1 MKIVREPL
9 LAPPAGM
16 NWRMIWSSE
25 VAGCDKMDISG
36 RKLQRG
42 GRRARAARQPRKT
55 SHAKTYGKLNYNL
68 RQIRIFCPRRNADA
82 PGGLE
87 CVTDKL
93 LR

>member
-42 GRRARAARQPRKT
+42 GRRAAQRGSRGRRPARRHMENLT
-55 SHAKTYGKLNYNL
+55 IILGKSGYFA
-68 RQIRIFCPRRNADA
+68 R
-82 PGGLE
+82 GGTLMRPA
-87 CVTDKL
+87 V
-93 LR
+93 